1 MSSCFQDLAIFAVSI
16 ATTLES
22 VLGGNHYISYYT
34 FLWGFITIIG
44 PFCFFN
50 FQNTKLLQLTTMVLR
65 NSAMVLMIVVTV
77 LDIASG
83 NKVPIEQ
90 LVLYDAEGT
99 KEVREVKLIMSQL
112 YSVVCYDHFVS

>member
-1 MSSCFQDLAIFAVSI
+1 
-16 ATTLES
+16 
-22 VLGGNHYISYYT
+22 
-34 FLWGFITIIG
+34 
-44 PFCFFN
+44 
-50 FQNTKLLQLTTMVLR
+50 MVLR

-112 YSVVCYDHFVS
+112 YSVVCYDHFVSEI